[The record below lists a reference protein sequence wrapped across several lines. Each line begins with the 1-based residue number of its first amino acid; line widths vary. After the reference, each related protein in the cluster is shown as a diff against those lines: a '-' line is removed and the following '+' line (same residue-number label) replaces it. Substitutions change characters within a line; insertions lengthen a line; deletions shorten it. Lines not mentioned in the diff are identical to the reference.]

1 VRLNSGWR
9 DLGLGLAGFELPSQL
24 ETVLIAGESLI
35 RRAMCSSTFSIN
47 LSGAAPPYP
56 FVVDGQPGVLYSK
69 EDLDTLNW
77 VVELEQ
83 G

>member
-1 VRLNSGWR
+1 
-9 DLGLGLAGFELPSQL
+9 
-24 ETVLIAGESLI
+24 
-35 RRAMCSSTFSIN
+35 MCSSTFSIN
-47 LSGAAPPYP
+47 LSGAPPPYS
-56 FVVDGQPGVLYSK
+56 FVVDGQPGVVYLK

>member
-1 VRLNSGWR
+1 M
-9 DLGLGLAGFELPSQL
+9 
-24 ETVLIAGESLI
+24 IAGESLI

-47 LSGAAPPYP
+47 LSGAAPPYS